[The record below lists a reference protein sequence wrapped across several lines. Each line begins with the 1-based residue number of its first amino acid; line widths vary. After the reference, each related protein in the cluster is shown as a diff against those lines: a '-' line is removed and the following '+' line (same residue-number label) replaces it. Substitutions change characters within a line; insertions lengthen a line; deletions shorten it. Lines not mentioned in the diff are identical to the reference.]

1 MTKSMRHL
9 DRLRDGC
16 SEVENDG
23 IDELLAG
30 RIGRRELLRHGSLLG
45 MSLPLLGGI
54 AGAVGLAAGPRAA
67 RAQGAAGATVRVAMP
82 QPTGAIDPVTV
93 PDSAGLLMLHQVGD
107 FLCVNGPDLILIPA
121 LAAR

>member
-16 SEVENDG
+16 SEVENDL

-30 RIGRRELLRHGSLLG
+30 RIGRRELLRHGSVLG
-45 MSLPLLGGI
+45 LSLPLLGGI

-67 RAQGAAGATVRVAMP
+67 RAQGTAGATVRVALP

-93 PDSAGLLMLHQVGD
+93 PDWRPARCCIRSATSSASTA
-107 FLCVNGPDLILIPA
+107 PISS
-121 LAAR
+121 